1 MEWYWNNTHM
11 EIAFFFAIAA
21 VQLLRL
27 IVAETWTL
35 TPDLS
40 PLPPFLPLSP
50 PASGSFVRDRPM
62 SSLGC
67 LSQATLPQSSSH
79 ADTTSELLQQDLE
92 LHVDLSQ
99 LEEEPIIIL

>member
-1 MEWYWNNTHM
+1 
-11 EIAFFFAIAA
+11 
-21 VQLLRL
+21 
-27 IVAETWTL
+27 
-35 TPDLS
+35 
-40 PLPPFLPLSP
+40 
-50 PASGSFVRDRPM
+50 M